1 MRAWRGGF
9 ALLVLAFGLATSAAA
24 DADAASLTVT
34 VRNARNAA
42 GIITV
47 SVFNSEATFLD
58 NDLEFASIDVPARP
72 GDIPVVFEGLPPGTY
87 AVAAFH
93 DENVSGSVDTNFL
106 GIPTEG
112 YGFSNGARVF
122 LGPPSFKDAAV
133 ELPPKA
139 KVETKL
145 ELSY

>member
-1 MRAWRGGF
+1 MRRGWRAAWLLL
-9 ALLVLAFGLATSAAA
+9 ALGLGLGASGAASAAE
-24 DADAASLTVT
+24 LTVI
-34 VRNARNAA
+34 VRNARNTA

-47 SVFNSEATFLD
+47 SVFNSKETFLD

-72 GDIPVVFEGLPPGTY
+72 GDIPVVFEGLPPGRY

-106 GIPTEG
+106 GIPIEG
-112 YGFSNGARVF
+112 YGFSNGAYVF
-122 LGPPSFKDAAV
+122 LGPPSFEAAAV
-133 ELPPKA
+133 NL
-139 KVETKL
+139 ETATTTDL